1 MQRKCRVAQTEGGGG
16 GRGARPILPALNR
29 SGLFSPLKQPFPF
42 CVFRE
47 LEAKS
52 RNSMVQGEDQNI
64 LICTFLHP
72 RDFCCCLETM
82 VLEACKIVAHLPCSW
97 PVPL

>member
-1 MQRKCRVAQTEGGGG
+1 MQRKCGVAQTGGGG
-16 GRGARPILPALNR
+16 GARPILPALNR

-47 LEAKS
+47 LEVKS